1 MHTYDMINDKKASTI
16 VEWRFRPTF
25 TPPEK
30 PRGRHLNHIKIIIV
44 NPFYCI
50 SLPFKNDYPP
60 EHRQRHIIRRQ
71 AQIRIIVGIPSNGHR
86 FRWYPMISDGFISD
100 GRYPWTEKYKML
112 MPFYHYIELRAL
124 HQYDKYLP
132 KQIGLNYII

>member
-1 MHTYDMINDKKASTI
+1 MINDKKASTI

-71 AQIRIIVGIPSNGHR
+71 AQIRIIVGIPSLVG
-86 FRWYPMISDGFISD
+86 IGSDGIQWFPMGSFPTGGI
-100 GRYPWTEKYKML
+100 PE
-112 MPFYHYIELRAL
+112 
-124 HQYDKYLP
+124 P
-132 KQIGLNYII
+132 KNIRC